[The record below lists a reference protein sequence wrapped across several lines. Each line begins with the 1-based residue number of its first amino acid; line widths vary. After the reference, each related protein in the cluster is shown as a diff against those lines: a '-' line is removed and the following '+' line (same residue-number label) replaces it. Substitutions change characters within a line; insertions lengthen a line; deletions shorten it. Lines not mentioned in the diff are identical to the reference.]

1 MNEKCV
7 LCEEAIEENYGKL
20 LGTVIRSKNELG
32 INELIHVCNGCQK
45 INGWHEAAAIKGA

>member
-1 MNEKCV
+1 MNEKCI
-7 LCEEAIEENYGKL
+7 LCEEGIEENYGKL